1 MSELEQINKKMKD
14 LEETYSTIKKQRV
27 IFTNECFMN
36 KEPHE
41 LYDNEICS
49 GIDNILNPDFI
60 DYICENEGLEGYK
73 YINKRFRKDKEIT
86 GDIYYK
92 LTKIRRSINKY
103 GCRYFEDYV
112 SYLNY
117 EDWQKFKY
125 ILLLIKKYLSDF
137 IVNIQ
142 RVRMKNLKEKICNLT
157 DCFKNKNKRNCELC
171 GNDVENEAIY
181 CNKCG
186 GMIS

>member
-1 MSELEQINKKMKD
+1 MSELEQINKKMEELK
-14 LEETYSTIKKQRV
+14 ETYEIIKKNRV
-27 IFTNECFMN
+27 IFTNECFLN

-41 LYDNEICS
+41 LYDVEFCS
-49 GIDNILNPDFI
+49 GFDNKLNLDFI

-73 YINKRFRKDKEIT
+73 TVNKRFRKDKEIT

-92 LTKIRRSINKY
+92 LSQIRRRSNTFGCKY
-103 GCRYFEDYV
+103 WRDYV
-112 SYLNY
+112 SDLNY
-117 EDWQKFKY
+117 KDWQKLKY
-125 ILLLIKKYLSDF
+125 LLLLIKKYLSDF

-142 RVRMKNLKEKICNLT
+142 RVKMKNLKESICRLT
-157 DCFKNKNKRNCELC
+157 DCFKNKDKRNCELC

>member
-1 MSELEQINKKMKD
+1 MSELEQINKKMEK
-14 LEETYSTIKKQRV
+14 LEKTYETIKEKRV
-27 IFTNECFMN
+27 IFTNECFLN
-36 KEPHE
+36 KEAHE
-41 LYDNEICS
+41 LYDDEICK
-49 GIDNILNPDFI
+49 GFDNKLNPDFI
-60 DYICENEGLEGYK
+60 DYICKNEGLERYK
-73 YINKRFRKDKEIT
+73 IINKIFRKDKEIT
-86 GDIYYK
+86 GDIYYRITMIK
-92 LTKIRRSINKY
+92 RKSNTFGCKY
-103 GCRYFEDYV
+103 WGDYV
-112 SYLNY
+112 SDLNY
-117 EDWQKFKY
+117 KDWQNFKY

-157 DCFKNKNKRNCELC
+157 DCFKNKDKRNCELC